1 MEMEV
6 AAQPGGEGV
15 TLAEGVDLI
24 AELDRLARQREQQV
38 LQIVTA
44 LAKVSRAGVVEAV
57 EGLPID
63 TLLAVRHGWSRAEV
77 AMMLDAGDVLAAMP
91 ATLTLWQQA
100 TLSWSVVRDIIA
112 QVRRLGRDGRQ
123 TVDARLDA
131 SRALLVDMDPDRI
144 SWAVT
149 QAVEEFLGL
158 TAKERQEQAAARQS
172 FLHLQLDVFGGA
184 RLAGYLNPLDAATV
198 TNGLDHHANQ
208 QTTDTAQDEQ
218 GEGKKPTDR
227 RARRRSRAQRRAQ
240 ALVAVAAEQLNG
252 RRADGTTIP
261 ARPLMVIHVPLDRI
275 TTTAS
280 GLLEVAVP
288 GSLPTLSATLTDT
301 LSRDADIRAVVFD
314 GARPL
319 AVSHKIHADTVPA
332 DTALAVRARDLGARD
347 PAGRTPTAQSHIH
360 HLTPGLHHP
369 DRLVCLSPRGHLR
382 TIHRHGW
389 HGTIHPD
396 GTVEWTRQ
404 HTTIRTRPWHTTLK
418 PADPPPGRHRPQG

>member
-6 AAQPGGEGV
+6 AAQPGGEGM

-24 AELDRLARQREQQV
+24 AELDRLARQREQLV
-38 LQIVTA
+38 LQVVTA

-112 QVRRLGRDGRQ
+112 QVRRLGRHGRQ

-131 SRALLVDMDPDRI
+131 SRELLVDMDPDRI

-208 QTTDTAQDEQ
+208 QTNPQAEQ
-218 GEGKKPTDR
+218 PQSERPQGR
-227 RARRRSRAQRRAQ
+227 RTRRRSRAQRRAQ
-240 ALVAVAAEQLNG
+240 ALVAIAAEQLNG
-252 RRADGTTIP
+252 RRTDGSTIP
-261 ARPLMVIHVPLDRI
+261 ARPLMVVHVPLDRI

-301 LSRDADIRAVVFD
+301 LSRDADIRAVLFD

-319 AVSHKIHADTVPA
+319 AVSHKIHAATVPS

-347 PAGRTPTAQSHIH
+347 PAGRTPTPLSHIH

-389 HGTIHPD
+389 HGTIEPD

-404 HTTIRTRPWHTTLK
+404 DTTTRTRPWHTTLK